1 MLLTL
6 PVSGSN
12 VLNTVDPINPE
23 RWLLN
28 GPFTP
33 VVWVTCA
40 QPRKENDVV
49 LPLSSSDLSQMN
61 HKG

>member
-12 VLNTVDPINPE
+12 VLNEVDPINPE
-23 RWLLN
+23 RWWLN

-33 VVWVTCA
+33 AVWVTCA
-40 QPRKENDVV
+40 QPRKENDAV
-49 LPLSSSDLSQMN
+49 LPLNSSDLSQMN